1 MDIVKSKKGFYIGDC
16 NNPLDSDAYDCW
28 LDQNDKN
35 GKVYVDKKKYFLAYS
50 VNSHANKD
58 FKDQDDCYYT
68 VYFQNIA
75 IIPLEILQE
84 QNAWKKGCKIYKDNL
99 VKVGDY
105 YCGRF
110 VEGQTAKVSIEN
122 GILTNE
128 YIFASKDD
136 YDVFTQYKSQSD
148 KFQENDDE
156 ENLTIYY
163 QSPMIITNEEFQ
175 STKYS
180 SAYLQQLESL
190 GYICVVDEDGTNVTF
205 QSRILD
211 DICIR
216 KLYDKIILEC

>member
-28 LDQNDKN
+28 LDQNNKDR
-35 GKVYVDKKKYFLAYS
+35 KVYVDKKKYFLAYG

-58 FKDQDDCYYT
+58 FKDQDDCCYT

-122 GILTNE
+122 GILTIDIDGKNITIKE
-128 YIFASKDD
+128 YPNS
-136 YDVFTQYKSQSD
+136 
-148 KFQENDDE
+148 DDE
-156 ENLTIYY
+156 PGESHYEDELDYY
-163 QSPMIITNEEFQ
+163 DCRF
-175 STKYS
+175 
-180 SAYLQQLESL
+180 
-190 GYICVVDEDGTNVTF
+190 
-205 QSRILD
+205 LD
-211 DICIR
+211 IER
-216 KLYDKIILEC
+216 Y